1 MKISKLTDL
10 ANKHTALN
18 LKILSRE
25 SVDWL
30 KENVRKLRNARSIS
44 NGIVQEP
51 GRPTTRLT
59 KGKLF
64 FFKYDPKHAETLPYY
79 DTFPLVIVL
88 EQYTGESAG
97 FLGLNLH
104 YLPIKMRAAFL
115 DQLLSTAAFDKSGDV
130 VKINMINHAT
140 AERTA
145 YEILSTTKKY
155 RAFEPC
161 LKRYL
166 FSHMRSP
173 LLQIL
178 PHEWETAVFLPVE
191 QFQKVKQQ
199 SVQAKSLQTIKD
211 SATNGK

>member
-10 ANKHTALN
+10 ANQHTALN

-30 KENVRKLRNARSIS
+30 KENVRKLRNARTIA
-44 NGIVQEP
+44 NGIVREP
-51 GRPTTRLT
+51 GRPTARLT

-64 FFKYDPKHAETLPYY
+64 FFKYNPKHAETLPYY
-79 DTFPLVIVL
+79 DIFPLVIVL
-88 EQYTGESAG
+88 EEYTGESAG

-115 DQLLSTAAFDKSGDV
+115 DQLLSVATFDKEGDV
-130 VKINMINHAT
+130 KKLRIS
-140 AERTA
+140 
-145 YEILSTTKKY
+145 YEILNTMKRF

-166 FSHMRSP
+166 YTHMDSA

-191 QFQKVKQQ
+191 QFQKMKQQ
-199 SVQAKSLQTIKD
+199 SVQAKSLQIIKD
-211 SATNGK
+211 KASNGK

>member
-1 MKISKLTDL
+1 MKLSKLTDL
-10 ANKHTALN
+10 ANQHTALN

-30 KENVRKLRNARSIS
+30 KENVRKLRNARTIA

-51 GRPTTRLT
+51 GRPTARLT

-64 FFKYDPKHAETLPYY
+64 FFKYNPKHAETLPYY
-79 DTFPLVIVL
+79 DIFPLVIVL
-88 EQYTGESAG
+88 EEYTGESAG

-115 DQLLSTAAFDKSGDV
+115 DQLLSVATFDKDGDV
-130 VKINMINHAT
+130 KKLRIS
-140 AERTA
+140 
-145 YEILSTTKKY
+145 YEILNTMKRF

-166 FSHMRSP
+166 YTHMDSA

-191 QFQKVKQQ
+191 QFQKMKQQ
-199 SVQAKSLQTIKD
+199 SVQAKSLQIIKD
-211 SATNGK
+211 KSTNGK

>member
-1 MKISKLTDL
+1 MKLSKLTDL
-10 ANKHTALN
+10 ANQHTALN

-30 KENVRKLRNARSIS
+30 KENVRKLRNARTIA

-51 GRPTTRLT
+51 GRPTARLT

-64 FFKYDPKHAETLPYY
+64 FFKYNPKHAETLPYY
-79 DTFPLVIVL
+79 DIFPLVIVL
-88 EQYTGESAG
+88 EEYTGESAG

-115 DQLLSTAAFDKSGDV
+115 DQLLSVATFDKDGDV
-130 VKINMINHAT
+130 KKLRIS
-140 AERTA
+140 
-145 YEILSTTKKY
+145 YEILNTMKRF

-166 FSHMRSP
+166 YTHMDSA

-191 QFQKVKQQ
+191 QFQKMKQQ
-199 SVQAKSLQTIKD
+199 SVQAKSLQIIKD
-211 SATNGK
+211 KANQNV

>member
-10 ANKHTALN
+10 ANQHTALN

-30 KENVRKLRNARSIS
+30 KENVRKLRNARTIA

-51 GRPTTRLT
+51 GRPTARLT

-64 FFKYDPKHAETLPYY
+64 FFKYNPKHAETLPYY
-79 DTFPLVIVL
+79 DIFPLVIVL

-115 DQLLSTAAFDKSGDV
+115 DQLLSVATFDKDGDV
-130 VKINMINHAT
+130 KKLRIS
-140 AERTA
+140 
-145 YEILSTTKKY
+145 YEILNTMKRF

-166 FSHMRSP
+166 YTHMDSA

-191 QFQKVKQQ
+191 QFQKMKQQ
-199 SVQAKSLQTIKD
+199 SVQAKSLQIIKD
-211 SATNGK
+211 KASNGK

>member
-79 DTFPLVIVL
+79 DIFPLVIVL
-88 EQYTGESAG
+88 EEYAGEGAG

-115 DQLLSTAAFDKSGDV
+115 DQLLSAATFDKEGDV
-130 VKINMINHAT
+130 KKLRIS
-140 AERTA
+140 
-145 YEILSTTKKY
+145 YEILSTMKRF

-166 FSHMRSP
+166 YTHMRSP

-199 SVQAKSLQTIKD
+199 SVQAKSLQIIKD
-211 SATNGK
+211 NASNVK

>member
-1 MKISKLTDL
+1 MKLSKLTDL
-10 ANKHTALN
+10 ANQHTALN

-30 KENVRKLRNARSIS
+30 KENVRKLRNARTIA

-51 GRPTTRLT
+51 GRPTARLT

-64 FFKYDPKHAETLPYY
+64 FFKYNPKHAETLPYY
-79 DTFPLVIVL
+79 DIFPLVIVL
-88 EQYTGESAG
+88 EEYTGESAG

-115 DQLLSTAAFDKSGDV
+115 DQLLSVATFDKEGDV
-130 VKINMINHAT
+130 KKLRIS
-140 AERTA
+140 
-145 YEILSTTKKY
+145 YEILNTMKRF

-166 FSHMRSP
+166 YTHMDSA

-191 QFQKVKQQ
+191 QFQKMKQQ
-199 SVQAKSLQTIKD
+199 SVQAKSLQIIKD
-211 SATNGK
+211 KASNGK

>member
-1 MKISKLTDL
+1 MKLSKLTDL
-10 ANKHTALN
+10 ANQHTALN

-30 KENVRKLRNARSIS
+30 KENVRKLRNARTIA

-51 GRPTTRLT
+51 GRPTARLT

-64 FFKYDPKHAETLPYY
+64 FFKYNPKHAETLPYY

-115 DQLLSTAAFDKSGDV
+115 DQLLSVATFDKDGDV
-130 VKINMINHAT
+130 KKLRIS
-140 AERTA
+140 
-145 YEILSTTKKY
+145 YEILNTMKRF

-166 FSHMRSP
+166 YTHMDSA

-191 QFQKVKQQ
+191 QFQKMKQQ
-199 SVQAKSLQTIKD
+199 SVQAKSLQIIKD
-211 SATNGK
+211 KASNGK

>member
-1 MKISKLTDL
+1 MKLSKLTDL
-10 ANKHTALN
+10 ANQHTALN

-30 KENVRKLRNARSIS
+30 KENVRKLRNARTIA

-51 GRPTTRLT
+51 GRPTARLT

-64 FFKYDPKHAETLPYY
+64 FFKYNPKHAETLPYY
-79 DTFPLVIVL
+79 DIFPLVIVL
-88 EQYTGESAG
+88 EEYTGESAG

-115 DQLLSTAAFDKSGDV
+115 DQLLSVATFDKDGDV
-130 VKINMINHAT
+130 KKLRIS
-140 AERTA
+140 
-145 YEILSTTKKY
+145 YEILNTMKRF

-166 FSHMRSP
+166 YTHMDSA

-191 QFQKVKQQ
+191 QFQKMKQQ
-199 SVQAKSLQTIKD
+199 SVQAKSLQIIKD
-211 SATNGK
+211 KATNGK